1 MPAAA
6 PAAAAA
12 PGEGAA
18 PSRSPR
24 REEEVCLQGDTR
36 AWGQRSNGEAGQP
49 LTCPGCPRLKTDPEP
64 ARRPSLPLRGSARAN
79 ALLLALEGRA
89 PWEYAA
95 LLASMPW
102 LRKLP
107 RGDGHPVLVFPGLGA
122 NDFTTAPL
130 RRFLD
135 GLGYVTH
142 PWGQGFNFGPRQ
154 GVLEALHARR
164 AAPVQR
170 ATPAGQPDRL
180 EPGRPL
186 CARARQELPDHVRS
200 VITLG
205 TPFTGHPRATNA
217 WRFFELVSGQS
228 VHDPHGAGAA
238 APRAAG
244 ADDLDLVAQRGVVAW
259 RCSVVAPGPQAENI
273 ELHASH
279 VGMGMNRWRCTRW
292 PTGWPSPPAT
302 GSPSSRTARGVGS
315 SGTPHAEAKQTT

>member
-1 MPAAA
+1 M
-6 PAAAAA
+6 
-12 PGEGAA
+12 
-18 PSRSPR
+18 
-24 REEEVCLQGDTR
+24 L
-36 AWGQRSNGEAGQP
+36 
-49 LTCPGCPRLKTDPEP
+49 RLKTDPSPHHGHHFHFED
-64 ARRPSLPLRGSARAN
+64 LRAPN

-154 GVLEALHARR
+154 GVLERCTHDVRRLFNAHERKVSLIGWSLGGLYAREL
-164 AAPVQR
+164 AK
-170 ATPAGQPDRL
+170 
-180 EPGRPL
+180 
-186 CARARQELPDHVRS
+186 ELPDHVRC

-228 VHDPHGAGAA
+228 VHDPQV
-238 APRAAG
+238 
-244 ADDLDLVAQRGVVAW
+244 LAQLRREPPVPTTSIWSRSDGIVAW

-279 VGMGMNRWRCTRW
+279 VGMGMNPLALYAVADRLAQPAGHWKPFEPHGARRWFFR
-292 PTGWPSPPAT
+292 
-302 GSPSSRTARGVGS
+302 
-315 SGTPHAEAKQTT
+315 TPHAEAKQAT